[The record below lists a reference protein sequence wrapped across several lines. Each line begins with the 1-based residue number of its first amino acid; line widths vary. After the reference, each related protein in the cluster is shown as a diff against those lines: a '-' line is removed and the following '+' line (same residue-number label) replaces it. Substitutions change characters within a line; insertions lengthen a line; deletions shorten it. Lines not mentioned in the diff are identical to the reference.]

1 MLLPNEDGVL
11 VRATREMCKKDFKEQ
26 HIIFTLESGQTVCRQ
41 SYDPIDETEKHYI
54 IGRRMAEIFNK
65 RLGRFNSIYLPLHYD
80 GEVAIGFTGTKEQI
94 DKIKS
99 AVTHA
104 EEYGIDTQY
113 SSGVNLESIS
123 VYYVGKLNGEFM
135 EWADVSLSEPLEESE
150 IKLNLIF

>member
-1 MLLPNEDGVL
+1 MLLPNEEGVL
-11 VRATREMCKKDFKEQ
+11 VRATREMCKRDFKEQ
-26 HIIFTLESGQTVCRQ
+26 HKIFHLESGQTVFRQ
-41 SYDPIDETEKHYI
+41 SYNPIDEANDHYI
-54 IGRRMAEIFNK
+54 IGRRLAEIFNK

-94 DKIKS
+94 DKIK

-135 EWADVSLSEPLEESE
+135 EWADVSLSEPLEVSE
-150 IKLNLIF
+150 MKLNLIF